1 MLLEKERGRYLK
13 KWTGRL
19 PVALIY
25 PNSYKVGMSSLGYQ
39 LVYSLLNEEEAVVC
53 ERFFLPESGEPL
65 RSIESAR
72 PLDHFSLIF
81 ISLSFEH
88 DYQHLIELLLL
99 AGIEPF
105 AEKRTGEISPASPL
119 LVCGGVIAFM
129 NPEPVA
135 PFIDLFLVGEA
146 EPVLAEL
153 IDALAKG
160 LAAEKDRHTLLAEL
174 CMKVSGCYV
183 PELYL
188 PEYGVDGALKAYHGP
203 TGFPARIKKVTLA
216 DCERAGHSQLL
227 TSEAEFSELYLT
239 ELGRGCSRGCRFCTA
254 GFIYRPPRLWDAEA
268 VIAGLAERDDTV
280 SRVGL
285 LGMEMA
291 GNETLEEIAAHLSET
306 GCALSFSSLRA
317 DRITP
322 GILQLLADSHLKT
335 VAIAPDGASERLRRV
350 INKGLTEEDLLSA
363 AERLA
368 EAGLFNLKLYLMIG
382 LPTETDDDLQEAV
395 DLVKKIK
402 GCIEPIGRSRGR
414 LCEIRIS
421 INCFAPKPWTP
432 FQYHPFATSERLVKG
447 EVGLARDAIN
457 RLKRSFAFL
466 RQGLADLANVHLTH
480 DKPEQ
485 VLFQAVLARGDRRL
499 APVLFDMARNGIAWK
514 QAMKRHGLT
523 PEQFAICGYDET
535 SCFPWEIIDHGI
547 EPGYLWQEYLKS
559 FSGRITAPCDTLVCR
574 RCGVC
579 HGQ

>member
-1 MLLEKERGRYLK
+1 MLLERERGRYLK

-19 PVALIY
+19 PVALVY
-25 PNSYKVGMSSLGYQ
+25 PNTYKVGMSSLGYQ

-188 PEYGVDGALKAYHGP
+188 PEYGVDGALKAYHGQ
-203 TGFPARIKKVTLA
+203 TGFPARIQKVTLA

-317 DRITP
+317 DRI
-322 GILQLLADSHLKT
+322 
-335 VAIAPDGASERLRRV
+335 
-350 INKGLTEEDLLSA
+350 
-363 AERLA
+363 
-368 EAGLFNLKLYLMIG
+368 
-382 LPTETDDDLQEAV
+382 
-395 DLVKKIK
+395 
-402 GCIEPIGRSRGR
+402 
-414 LCEIRIS
+414 
-421 INCFAPKPWTP
+421 
-432 FQYHPFATSERLVKG
+432 
-447 EVGLARDAIN
+447 
-457 RLKRSFAFL
+457 
-466 RQGLADLANVHLTH
+466 
-480 DKPEQ
+480 
-485 VLFQAVLARGDRRL
+485 
-499 APVLFDMARNGIAWK
+499 
-514 QAMKRHGLT
+514 
-523 PEQFAICGYDET
+523 
-535 SCFPWEIIDHGI
+535 
-547 EPGYLWQEYLKS
+547 
-559 FSGRITAPCDTLVCR
+559 
-574 RCGVC
+574 
-579 HGQ
+579 